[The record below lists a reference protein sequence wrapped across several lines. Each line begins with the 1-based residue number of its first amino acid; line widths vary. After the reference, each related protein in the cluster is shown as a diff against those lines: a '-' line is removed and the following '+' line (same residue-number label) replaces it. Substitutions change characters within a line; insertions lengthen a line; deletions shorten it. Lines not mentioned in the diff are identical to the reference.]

1 MTNYTK
7 LSGKPNEFIAMTGLS
22 VDEFNSLLFYFKK
35 AEGESKFTIAGKERR
50 NKHTVYNNSPIK
62 CSADRLL
69 FILIYM
75 KQYMTQTAI
84 GQLFGISQPKAN
96 MFIHY
101 LTPLLSAA
109 LNESGSAP
117 CRNMENINEYKSDVY
132 CHDGTE
138 RHINRPK
145 NKGRQKECYS
155 GKKRPV
161 PSKTI

>member
-1 MTNYTK
+1 MTNYTE
-7 LSGKPNEFIAMTGLS
+7 LSEKPNEFIAMTGLS

-35 AEGESKFTIAGKERR
+35 AEVESKFTIAGKERK
-50 NKHTVYNNSPIK
+50 NKPAVYSNSPIK

-75 KQYMTQTAI
+75 KQYMTQAAI

-109 LNESGSAP
+109 LHESGSSP
-117 CRNMENINEYKSDVY
+117 CRDMENINEFGCDVY

-145 NKGRQKECYS
+145 DSGRQKEHYS
-155 GKKRPV
+155 GKKRPAL
-161 PSKTI
+161 SKTT